1 MINKTRK
8 GITAMAM
15 SQRRWKL
22 EQERKRRERLRRARR
37 RRNCAIVVLL
47 MAVVAVVAIVILNS
61 NGKNNNADSTPT
73 PKEKINSVA
82 DTTVVN
88 DPYTTIRSEE
98 DIKASFYAESAFAG
112 NALAETIGMYG
123 LLKDADFYAG
133 VNVDLEN
140 VYTITTT
147 GSTTSVSE
155 QFKSRRFNK
164 IFLSFGE
171 NELKTLKKSEFK
183 KEYKKLIGKIQEYQP
198 NARIYLFAIPP
209 ITANASEHDN
219 DITMEKITDFNHAI
233 LSLAVDSEI
242 YYIDSVDALGDN
254 KGYLPKG
261 VSVDGINLNKDAVID
276 LLYYASREAYIPD
289 AEDLTELSAEDE
301 EDDDDEAETTAK
313 PSQTDKASP
322 SPSPTVNV
330 FKDSKTDTNNRKGNE

>member
-1 MINKTRK
+1 MINKIRK

-15 SQRRWKL
+15 SQNRWKL

-47 MAVVAVVAIVILNS
+47 MAVVAVIAIVILNS
-61 NGKNNNADSTPT
+61 NGKNNNADKTPT
-73 PKEKINSVA
+73 QKPDVKMAS
-82 DTTVVN
+82 DTAVVS
-88 DPYTTIRSEE
+88 DPYTTIRTED
-98 DIKASFYAESAFAG
+98 DIKASFYSESAFAG

-140 VYTITTT
+140 VYTITTR

-164 IFLSFGE
+164 VFLSFGE

-183 KEYKKLIGKIQEYQP
+183 REYKKLIEKIQEYQP
-198 NARIYLFAIPP
+198 NARIYLFATPP
-209 ITANASEHDN
+209 ITVNASEYDK
-219 DITMEKITDFNHAI
+219 DMSMEKITDFNHAI
-233 LSLAVDSEI
+233 LSLAADSEL

-261 VSVDGINLNKDAVID
+261 VSVDGVNLNKAAVID
-276 LLYYASREAYIPD
+276 LLYYASKEAYIPS
-289 AEDLTELSAEDE
+289 AEDLAKLSDKDE
-301 EDDDDEAETTAK
+301 EDDDEAETTAK
-313 PSQTDKASP
+313 PSQKDKASP

-330 FKDSKTDTNNRKGNE
+330 FKDSKTDTKNRKGNE

>member
-1 MINKTRK
+1 
-8 GITAMAM
+8 MAM

-47 MAVVAVVAIVILNS
+47 MAVVAVIAIVILNS
-61 NGKNNNADSTPT
+61 NGTNRKASPTPAQTAQNNAVS
-73 PKEKINSVA
+73 

-88 DPYTTIRSEE
+88 DPYKTNRSEE
-98 DIKASFYAESAFAG
+98 DIKASFYSESAFAG

-123 LLKDADFYAG
+123 LLKDTDFYAG

-140 VYTITTT
+140 VYTITTQ

-183 KEYKKLIGKIQEYQP
+183 KSYKKFIEKIQEYQP

-209 ITANASEHDN
+209 VTAKASEQSK
-219 DITMEKITDFNHAI
+219 DITMEKITDFNQAI
-233 LSLAVDSEI
+233 LSLAVDNEI

-276 LLYYASREAYIPD
+276 LLYYASKEAYIPS
-289 AEDLTELSAEDE
+289 AEDLTELSADDDTEEDE
-301 EDDDDEAETTAK
+301 DADDETKTTAQ
-313 PSQTDKASP
+313 PAETDKASP

-330 FKDSKTDTNNRKGNE
+330 FKDSKTDTKNRKGNE